1 MTHVFRRV
9 LTRELPVAARAE
21 GVWIEDTQG
30 RRYLDG
36 AGGAIV
42 VNVGHGDRAVID
54 AMAEQA
60 SRVQYVHGT
69 MFTTDA
75 LEAYADDVS
84 TILPMDDPRIYPV
97 SGGSEAVETALKLAR
112 SYHLARGED
121 RAVVIGRMNSYHGNT
136 LGALDVGGKRALKAP
151 YAPWLG
157 RSAQVDAAYEYR
169 CTNPSHPS
177 GCAVFLADL
186 CRAVDLTVSLDFMAI
201 SPYAGAGPAVRITK
215 DLDDDIE
222 GKDVLV
228 VEDIID
234 TGLTLHYLLGV
245 LRSRHPASLRVCTLL
260 DKDVRRI
267 ADMPIAFRGFEIP
280 DRFVVGYGLDLG
292 GRFRNL
298 PFVATLKDEVM
309 G

>member
-1 MTHVFRRV
+1 MKH
-9 LTRELPVAARAE
+9 
-21 GVWIEDTQG
+21 
-30 RRYLDG
+30 
-36 AGGAIV
+36 
-42 VNVGHGDRAVID
+42 
-54 AMAEQA
+54 
-60 SRVQYVHGT
+60 
-69 MFTTDA
+69 
-75 LEAYADDVS
+75 
-84 TILPMDDPRIYPV
+84 
-97 SGGSEAVETALKLAR
+97 
-112 SYHLARGED
+112 
-121 RAVVIGRMNSYHGNT
+121 RAVVLSDPLLDRVLLSTEDIEQRVAALGESITAEYAGRELVMVT
-136 LGALDVGGKRALKAP
+136 VLKGG
-151 YAPWLG
+151 
-157 RSAQVDAAYEYR
+157 
-169 CTNPSHPS
+169 
-177 GCAVFLADL
+177 AVFLADL

-222 GKDVLV
+222 GKDVLM

-298 PFVATLKDEVM
+298 PFLATLKDEVM